1 MKDAGTDAKFS
12 ESFDFT
18 FPVADYEKNL
28 EIMIEVVN
36 VSDSG
41 SRKAVI
47 GRTSKTIREII
58 GSLDKSIPIKL
69 ELLHGETGKEQKKG
83 FIQFNG
89 ILSVFEDKKKEEK
102 KEDGKSPRS
111 KKLEFPNK
119 KATLILTVT
128 SMEAH
133 DLVNTGSSTDAQDPC
148 VAVTVGKRV
157 LETQR
162 QRDAGTEAKF
172 PESFQFPI
180 SCADFE
186 NNAPMGVDVV
196 NVGLMGGKT
205 KIGSGSGQLNQ
216 LFSEINQPQKAR
228 IELTYLDGKQSI
240 LKGYV
245 DLVVILS
252 YEDAKLSEASAPRK
266 MLSLAKEDQD
276 CTLMLALTNLQAHEL
291 KDKGHFY
298 DKQDPC
304 LEIIVNGH
312 MQETER

>member
-1 MKDAGTDAKFS
+1 MKDAGIDAKFP

-28 EIMIEVVN
+28 EMTIEVVN
-36 VSDSG
+36 LRDNG

-47 GRTSKTIREII
+47 GRTSKTISEII
-58 GSLDKSIPIKL
+58 GSLDKSVPITL

-89 ILSVFEDKKKEEK
+89 ILSVFEEKKVEDK

-119 KATLILTVT
+119 NATLILTVT
-128 SMEAH
+128 AMEAH
-133 DLVNTGSSTDAQDPC
+133 DLVNTGSSTDKQDPC
-148 VAVTVGKRV
+148 VAVKVGKRV

-162 QRDAGTEAKF
+162 QKDAGTEAKF
-172 PESFQFPI
+172 PECFHFSM

-186 NNAPMGVDVV
+186 NSTPMGIEVF
-196 NVGLMGGKT
+196 NVGLMGRKT

-228 IELTYLDGKQSI
+228 IELTYVEGKQSI

-245 DLVVILS
+245 DLVGILS
-252 YEDAKLSEASAPRK
+252 YEDAKLNEASAPRK
-266 MLSLAKEDQD
+266 LLSLVKEDQD
-276 CTLMLALTNLQAHEL
+276 CTLMLALANLQAHEL
-291 KDKGHFY
+291 KDKGKFY

-304 LEIIVNGH
+304 IEIIVNGH